1 MRRAGAGVNRLG
13 AANEVLTWGRDS
25 NPMSAF
31 EISLRRA
38 QDPSGSIARGMAGAF
53 PQAEKTVA
61 ARAEI
66 RLARHKADFVN
77 KFIRANQVT
86 DVIDYGCGDTR
97 LLRQLRVPALTG
109 ICLAAERL
117 AACRAPAAANPGWR
131 FYAGPEVTEEM
142 TASMALS
149 VDMVGRLETD
159 ADFSAYMRALFR
171 AGRDYVLIHAAQT
184 HPAWAASV
192 LNLRPFTDHVRR
204 FFPSWR
210 LAAHV
215 PNPVPHSRA
224 ADFFVYA
231 RPGAACLLPVLPPV

>member
-1 MRRAGAGVNRLG
+1 
-13 AANEVLTWGRDS
+13 
-25 NPMSAF
+25 MSAF

-38 QDPSGSIARGMAGAF
+38 QDPSGSIARGF
-53 PQAEKTVA
+53 PQAAKTVA
-61 ARAEI
+61 ARADI

-117 AACRAPAAANPGWR
+117 AACRAAAAANPGWR
-131 FYAGPEVTEEM
+131 FYAGVEVPEDA
-142 TASMALS
+142 TAGMALS

-159 ADFSAYMRALFR
+159 AEFSAYMRALFR
-171 AGRDYVLIHAAQT
+171 AGRDYVLIHAAQN

>member
-1 MRRAGAGVNRLG
+1 
-13 AANEVLTWGRDS
+13 
-25 NPMSAF
+25 MSAF

-38 QDPSGSIARGMAGAF
+38 QDPAGTIARGMAGTF
-53 PQAEKTVA
+53 PQAAKTVT
-61 ARAEI
+61 ARADI

-86 DVIDYGCGDTR
+86 DVVDYGCGDTR
-97 LLRQLRVPALTG
+97 LLRQLRVPSVTG
-109 ICLAAERL
+109 ICLAAARL
-117 AACRAPAAANPGWR
+117 AACRGLAAANPGWR
-131 FYAGPEVTEEM
+131 FYAGAEAPEDFC
-142 TASMALS
+142 ASMALS
-149 VDMVGRLETD
+149 ADMIGRLGTD
-159 ADFSAYMRALFR
+159 AEFSAYMRALFR
-171 AGRDYVLIHAAQT
+171 AGRNYVVINAEQS

-231 RPGAACLLPVLPPV
+231 RPGAGCLLPVLPPV